1 MIIIHDS
8 NCCCINKIYELSS
21 AVLANSQDLD
31 DEVLD
36 DMDSMHAKSRHVL
49 KRLKAGTILFREGL
63 KYKCP
68 FCGRRLSTL
77 RHSLLQHAEGV
88 GKNGG
93 RSHQPHTKAKHA
105 AFFVFLMKYEFADA

>member
-1 MIIIHDS
+1 MILFECIIL
-8 NCCCINKIYELSS
+8 IFNKIYELSS
-21 AVLANSQDLD
+21 VGLANSQDPD
-31 DEVLD
+31 DEVPD
-36 DMDSMHAKSRHVL
+36 DMDSMHTKGRHVL
-49 KRLKAGTILFREGL
+49 KRLKAGTIPFRVGL

-77 RHSLLQHAEGV
+77 RQSILRQAEGV

-105 AFFVFLMKYEFADA
+105 AFFVFLMKYEFAHA

>member
-1 MIIIHDS
+1 MILFECIIL
-8 NCCCINKIYELSS
+8 IFNKIYELSS
-21 AVLANSQDLD
+21 AVLANSQDPN
-31 DEVLD
+31 DEVPD

-49 KRLKAGTILFREGL
+49 KRLKAGTIPFWEGL

-105 AFFVFLMKYEFADA
+105 AFFVFLMKYEFVDS